1 MCESNVADID
11 PEEDSSRRQ
20 FLVDVLPSDEVSDAG
35 VGRVD
40 VFEGVEVVDDWAKDQ
55 RRVDRRDV
63 EGGTFFFDE
72 VPCCFFGEGL
82 DANSRRR

>member
-11 PEEDSSRRQ
+11 PEEDSRRRQ

-40 VFEGVEVVDDWAKDQ
+40 VFEGVEVVDNWAKDQ

-63 EGGTFFFDE
+63 EGGMFFFDE

-82 DANSRRR
+82 DGNSPRR